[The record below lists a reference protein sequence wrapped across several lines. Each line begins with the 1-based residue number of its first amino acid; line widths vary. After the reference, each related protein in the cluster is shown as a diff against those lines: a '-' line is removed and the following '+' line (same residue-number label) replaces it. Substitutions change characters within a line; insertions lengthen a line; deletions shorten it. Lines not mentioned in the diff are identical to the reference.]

1 MHDRDEPVG
10 MIDGGTAPAP
20 DARVDPRRDA
30 DGSWKGRCAALM
42 RKAAG
47 KGAFPAI
54 LVIVTCL
61 AYANSLDGEFIF
73 DDSIFYNSPYVR
85 LDTLS
90 LEKLAD
96 VVTKMKPENR
106 PVANLTLALNY
117 FVHGFVVRGYH
128 LVNLAIHLAAGLVL
142 YLFVKTT
149 LSLPALRSR
158 YGAAAGGLAFAA
170 ALLWMVHPLQTQAVS
185 YVVQRM
191 TSLAALLYIGSLLLY
206 AWGRTA
212 AGFNRRFLCLAGAL
226 LTGLLALGSK
236 EIAVTLPVFILL
248 YEWFFF
254 RDLRLDWLAGNKRY
268 AAAAAL
274 AVLLIA
280 LYYLGREPLDRIT
293 AGYDLRPF
301 TMGERVL
308 TEFRVLVFY
317 VSLLLLPHPGRLS
330 LEHDFPVSTS
340 LLEPWT
346 TLPAILAVAAAFA
359 LAVFTARRNRLA
371 AFCILWFLGNHLV
384 EGSVFPLELVFEHRN
399 YLPSMM
405 LILLAVTAAHR
416 AVASPALRIGALCL
430 TAALFSFWTWQ
441 RNFVWQD
448 RITFWS
454 DCMRKAPKAARPH
467 NNLAVALR
475 KKGLLDEAI
484 FHYRE
489 TIRLDP
495 GFVEAYYN
503 LGNTMMLAGR
513 KNEALTWY
521 RHAVRLN
528 PGHPQLRLGLANALF
543 DTYRLPE
550 AKKEYLEVLRLDP
563 GNVEARGNLE
573 NVSRLLGFQI
583 QNAE

>member
-1 MHDRDEPVG
+1 MNGHGQE
-10 MIDGGTAPAP
+10 GGTAAAPGGWPAS
-20 DARVDPRRDA
+20 RRHGG
-30 DGSWKGRCAALM
+30 GSRPGRLVIPVRHAAA
-42 RKAAG
+42 KA
-47 KGAFPAI
+47 AFPAI

-61 AYANSLDGEFIF
+61 AYAGSLDGEFIF

-90 LEKLAD
+90 LDRLAD
-96 VVTKMKPENR
+96 VVTRMQPGNR

-117 FVHGFVVRGYH
+117 FVHGFEVRGYH

-142 YLFVKTT
+142 YLFIKTT
-149 LSLPALRSR
+149 LSLPVLRNR
-158 YGAAAGGLAFAA
+158 YGAAADRLAFAA

-191 TSLAALLYIGSLLLY
+191 TSLAALFYVGAMLLY
-206 AWGRTA
+206 VLGRTA
-212 AGFNRRFLCLAGAL
+212 AGPDRRFLCLAGAVL
-226 LTGLLALGSK
+226 AAMLALGSK

-254 RDLRLDWLAGNKRY
+254 RDLRLDWLAGHKHWV
-268 AAAAAL
+268 AGAAL

-280 LYYLGREPLDRIT
+280 LYFLGTEPLARIT

-301 TMGERVL
+301 TMSERVL
-308 TEFRVLVFY
+308 TEFRVLFFY
-317 VSLLLLPHPGRLS
+317 VSLLLFPHPSRLS

-346 TLPAILAVAAAFA
+346 TLPAILAFAAALA
-359 LAVFTARRNRLA
+359 LAAFIARRHRLA
-371 AFCILWFLGNHLV
+371 AFGILWFLGNHLL
-384 EGSVFPLELVFEHRN
+384 EGSILSLELVFEHRN

-405 LILLAVTAAHR
+405 PVLLMVIAVHR
-416 AVASPALRIGALCL
+416 AVSSPAARIGVLCL
-430 TAALFSFWTWQ
+430 TAALFAYWTWQ

-454 DCMRKAPKAARPH
+454 DCMHKAPNAARPH

-475 KKGLLDEAI
+475 RKGLLDEAI
-484 FHYRE
+484 FHYKE

-513 KNEALTWY
+513 KNEALTYY

-563 GNVEARGNLE
+563 GNVAARGNLE
-573 NVSRLLGFQI
+573 NVNRLLGFQI
-583 QNAE
+583 RNAK